1 MTDQLQDTLASAYE
15 LIESDRL
22 DEARALLKPILAED
36 IDNADAW
43 WLYVHAVDDPE
54 TARTALNNVLRIDHD
69 YPGATALMN
78 TLERAYPSGATTTVT
93 EPDLFAVDAP
103 VSLDLADDLDL
114 GEDDIDL
121 GQELDFPETIEKES
135 AALEAERKQ
144 GPNRLMWLLLLI
156 VLIVVIIGLLLLLS
170 TSGAGEQPATV
181 PTAAIDIPTE
191 DSQSFLVP
199 TEAADTTVADE
210 GSLMLETALTGVNV
224 VAESTGIENTSL
236 GQTVLA
242 SVCTTAGDE
251 LRVAL
256 SDSMEAVSQAAAQ
269 MDNTADAAGV
279 RLVDCETQTVL
290 RVIAGPLEAAAQYAA
305 GALDRESYEATWRA
319 LP

>member
-1 MTDQLQDTLASAYE
+1 
-15 LIESDRL
+15 
-22 DEARALLKPILAED
+22 
-36 IDNADAW
+36 
-43 WLYVHAVDDPE
+43 
-54 TARTALNNVLRIDHD
+54 
-69 YPGATALMN
+69 
-78 TLERAYPSGATTTVT
+78 
-93 EPDLFAVDAP
+93 
-103 VSLDLADDLDL
+103 
-114 GEDDIDL
+114 
-121 GQELDFPETIEKES
+121 
-135 AALEAERKQ
+135 
-144 GPNRLMWLLLLI
+144 LLI

-199 TEAADTTVADE
+199 TEVADTAATDE
-210 GSLMLETALTGVNV
+210 GSLMLEAALTGVNV

-279 RLVDCETQTVL
+279 RLIDCETQTVL